1 MVKNAGRNIVTED
14 EEESVDD
21 DVFAEDEIE
30 LKEEYGEL
38 VLKVLK
44 DKMPNAIKERGGN
57 NG

>member
-21 DVFAEDEIE
+21 DVFAEDEME
-30 LKEEYGEL
+30 SKEEYGEL

-44 DKMPNAIKERGGN
+44 DKLPNAVKERGEN